1 MNNQLRREYM
11 LLDSLPVSREKNQPK
26 WHHSKEIVAII
37 GIGLCVLLLLSIY
50 TYSPGDISFYMSPPN
65 DPPQNAV
72 GWLGA
77 QLAWIFFFLF
87 GVASFVVPF
96 LFLIP
101 AVNLVIQIVYPEL
114 KKNPWS
120 WMKVLWA
127 FVFVFTLA
135 CLVQLFFPGLMQ
147 EKYRLEGSGGFC
159 GGVFTGRLFFPLLG
173 KTGSAIFLGIAYLIS
188 LVMMLEFKPISLTV
202 DSFRWLRDYIR
213 NREDLRIERESDP
226 KERAR
231 LMRKRAERLAKEA
244 EKLSKA
250 KRREIEEELIN
261 EQEQEQ
267 QDDGDNEE
275 PPSQPPPQIIDT
287 TIPSARKEEASA
299 EHHVKSG
306 EKDEPEIP
314 PSTPKKNPVSS
325 SRMSPKESMPVP
337 ALANVTFEN
346 YEMPPLDLLQA
357 SSAPSGNP
365 VSNEAEL
372 LAQADILV
380 NTLKQF
386 GITVF
391 QRTITKGPTITR
403 FELEP
408 EPGVKLEKIV
418 SLEKN
423 MAMALQAEAINIL
436 APIPGKNTVGVEVAN
451 SKKVTVYFTDLL
463 TSDVWVHSKA
473 KIPVALGKDVYGNI
487 VVGDLTEMPHVL
499 VAGTTGSGKSVCI
512 SSIILSMLYKF
523 TPENLR
529 LIMIDPKV
537 VEMQVYNKLPH
548 LVVPVVTDPKKVIR
562 ALQWV
567 VKEMEKRYQIF
578 AAAGVRNISTF
589 NARPKPEK
597 PLPEPLDLE
606 EELEKE
612 DDGDADPA
620 GEENIPDEQQS
631 LPIVVPRDDDLII
644 PDKMPYIVVIVD
656 ELADLMQTAP
666 ADVESLIARITQM
679 ARAAGIH
686 MIIATQ
692 TPRADI
698 VTGVIKANVPARIA
712 LQVASKLDSRVILDA
727 NGADKLLGKG
737 DMLYLPPG
745 SSKLVRAQGAYI
757 TDEEVHAVVD
767 FIGKQAPA
775 LFEPEIHSRLQKDES
790 EVSDITDEDKQL
802 VQQCLE
808 ITRQEGRAS
817 TSLLQRRLRL
827 GYTRAAR
834 IMDIFED
841 YGIVG
846 PKDGAKDREILID
859 LSNPEEFRRVEAI
872 FD

>member
-1 MNNQLRREYM
+1 MPREI
-11 LLDSLPVSREKNQPK
+11 PQPK
-26 WHHSKEIVAII
+26 WHHSKEIIAII

-50 TYSPGDISFYMSPPN
+50 TYEPSDISFYSSPPN
-65 DPPQNAV
+65 DPPHNAV

-77 QLAWIFFFLF
+77 QLGMIFFFLF
-87 GVASFVVPF
+87 GLASFVVPF
-96 LFLIP
+96 LFLVP
-101 AVNLVIQIVYPEL
+101 AVNLVIQIIYPEL
-114 KKNPWS
+114 KKKPWS
-120 WMKVLWA
+120 WVKAVWA
-127 FVFVFTLA
+127 LIFTFSLS
-135 CLVQLFFPGLMQ
+135 CGVQLFAPELM
-147 EKYRLEGSGGFC
+147 KTSYRLEGSGGFLGSLFT
-159 GGVFTGRLFFPLLG
+159 GGVFYPLLG
-173 KTGSAIFLGIAYLIS
+173 KTGSAIILGIVYLVS

-202 DSFRWLRDYIR
+202 DSLRWLRDYFR
-213 NREDLRIERESDP
+213 HREDIRIEKEADP
-226 KERAR
+226 KERAK

-244 EKLSKA
+244 EKLARA
-250 KRREIEEELIN
+250 KESEEMDMEP
-261 EQEQEQ
+261 
-267 QDDGDNEE
+267 DEE
-275 PPSQPPPQIIDT
+275 PVEARSSAVAPPQIIDT
-287 TIPSARKEEASA
+287 TI
-299 EHHVKSG
+299 
-306 EKDEPEIP
+306 
-314 PSTPKKNPVSS
+314 STPWNESAGDA
-325 SRMSPKESMPVP
+325 PKESQEDSSSPEPLTPEPPAKDRKTPASPAKNGRETPSVP
-337 ALANVTFEN
+337 LLSAVTYEN
-346 YEMPPLDLLQA
+346 YQMPPLDLLQTA
-357 SSAPSGNP
+357 KAGAPV

-372 LAQADILV
+372 LAQADLLV
-380 NTLKQF
+380 ATLKQF
-386 GITVF
+386 GITVY

-408 EPGVKLEKIV
+408 EAGVKLEKIV

-423 MAMALQAEAINIL
+423 MAMALQAETMNIL

-451 SKKVTVYFTDLL
+451 SKKSTVYFTDLL
-463 TSDVWVHSKA
+463 TSEAWRASKA

-487 VVGDLTEMPHVL
+487 VVGDLAEMPHVL

-523 TPENLR
+523 SPEDLR
-529 LIMIDPKV
+529 MIMIDPKV

-567 VKEMEKRYQIF
+567 VKEMERRYQIF
-578 AAAGVRNISTF
+578 AAVGVRNITSF
-589 NARPKPEK
+589 NGRPQSPKPV
-597 PLPEPLDLE
+597 PESLDLG
-606 EELEKE
+606 EELEK
-612 DDGDADPA
+612 
-620 GEENIPDEQQS
+620 PDEEIPGAEGVSGDEPAEAQQS

-644 PDKMPYIVVIVD
+644 PDRMPYIVVIVD

-692 TPRADI
+692 TPRADV
-698 VTGVIKANVPARIA
+698 VTGVIKANVPTRIA

-745 SSKLVRAQGAYI
+745 SSKLTRAQGAYI
-757 TDEEVHAVVD
+757 TDEEVHGVVD
-767 FIGKQAPA
+767 FISKQAPA
-775 LFEPEIHSRLQKDES
+775 VFEPDVHQKLEKDES
-790 EVSDITDEDKQL
+790 DAGEISDEDKRL

-808 ITRQEGRAS
+808 ITRQENRAS

-846 PKDGAKDREILID
+846 AKDGAKDREIMVD
-859 LSNPEEFRRVEAI
+859 LSNPEEFRRIEKM

>member
-1 MNNQLRREYM
+1 
-11 LLDSLPVSREKNQPK
+11 VSRERNQPK
-26 WHHSKEIVAII
+26 WHHSKEIVAIV

-50 TYSPGDISFYMSPPN
+50 TYDSGDISFYMSPPY
-65 DPPQNAV
+65 DPPHNAV

-77 QLAWIFFFLF
+77 QLGFIFFFLF
-87 GVASFVVPF
+87 GVSSFVVPF
-96 LFLIP
+96 LCLIP
-101 AVNLVIQIVYPEL
+101 AVNLVFQIIYPEL

-120 WMKVLWA
+120 WIKVLWA
-127 FVFVFTLA
+127 FVFLFTLA
-135 CLVQLFFPGLMQ
+135 CLSQLFFPHLM
-147 EKYRLEGSGGFC
+147 KSNYGLEGSGGYIGVLFV
-159 GGVFTGRLFFPLLG
+159 GGIFFPLLG
-173 KTGSAIFLGIAYLIS
+173 KSGAAIILGITYLIS
-188 LVMMLEFKPISLTV
+188 LVMMLEFKPITLTIE
-202 DSFRWLRDYIR
+202 SFRWVRDYIR
-213 NREDLRIERESDP
+213 NREDMRIEREEDP
-226 KERAR
+226 RERVK
-231 LMRKRAERLAKEA
+231 LMRKRAERLSKEA
-244 EKLSKA
+244 EKLSKS
-250 KRREIEEELIN
+250 KQREIDEEILR
-261 EQEQEQ
+261 QEEAIRM
-267 QDDGDNEE
+267 EE
-275 PPSQPPPQIIDT
+275 REAAMIQAEAVPQPPPQIIDT
-287 TIPSARKEEASA
+287 TISPVRKKISED
-299 EHHVKSG
+299 G
-306 EKDEPEIP
+306 DEDAPDEIP
-314 PSTPKKNPVSS
+314 GDDDQVGAKAMKASGKDRKTPVGGRSLS
-325 SRMSPKESMPVP
+325 KEPVP
-337 ALANVTFEN
+337 AVTLANVSYKN
-346 YEMPPLDLLQA
+346 YELPSLDLLQT
-357 SSAPSGNP
+357 PPVPVGTP
-365 VSNEAEL
+365 VSNEIEL
-372 LAQADILV
+372 LGQADILV

-386 GITVF
+386 GITVY

-408 EPGVKLEKIV
+408 EAGVKLEKIV

-451 SKKVTVYFTDLL
+451 SKKVTVFFTDLL
-463 TSDVWVHSKA
+463 TSDTWVNSKA

-487 VVGDLTEMPHVL
+487 VVGDLAEMPHVL

-523 TPENLR
+523 SPENLR

-567 VKEMEKRYQIF
+567 VREMEKRYQIF
-578 AAAGVRNISTF
+578 AAVGVRNISTF
-589 NARPKPEK
+589 NDRPKPK
-597 PLPEPLDLE
+597 IPIPEPLDLQE
-606 EELEKE
+606 VLEKE
-612 DDGDADPA
+612 DDEDGA
-620 GEENIPDEQQS
+620 GEGALGHKEQEPEV

-644 PDKMPYIVVIVD
+644 PDKMPYIVVIID

-686 MIIATQ
+686 MLIATQ
-692 TPRADI
+692 TPRADV
-698 VTGVIKANVPARIA
+698 VTGVIKANVPTRIA

-745 SSKLVRAQGAYI
+745 SSKLIRAQGAYI
-757 TDEEVHAVVD
+757 TDEEVSAVVD
-767 FIGKQAPA
+767 YISKQAPA
-775 LFEPEIHSRLQKDES
+775 LFEPEVHSRLEKDDADGS
-790 EVSDITDEDKQL
+790 EITDEDKRL

-808 ITRQEGRAS
+808 IALQEGRAS

-841 YGIVG
+841 YAIVG
-846 PKDGAKDREILID
+846 PKDGAKDREILVD
-859 LSNPEEFRRVEAI
+859 LNNPDEFRRIEAL